1 MCFCFGNHF
10 SDFREIVELQISW
23 ELIELWYFIKR
34 KQRNISLRKMSE
46 LVNWGYSYLSDIENC
61 KKPAPNDKSV
71 LLMADILQLSE
82 YERIEFF
89 DSAAFSKDKDK
100 NKNNFH
106 IPVDISAYISG
117 NEDIKSQI
125 RHNKNKT

>member
-1 MCFCFGNHF
+1 
-10 SDFREIVELQISW
+10 
-23 ELIELWYFIKR
+23 
-34 KQRNISLRKMSE
+34 MSE
-46 LVNWGYSYLSDIENC
+46 LVNLGYSYLSDIENG

-71 LLMADILQLSE
+71 LLMADILHLSE
-82 YERIEFF
+82 DERIAFF

-100 NKNNFH
+100 NNFH
-106 IPVDISAYISG
+106 IPVDISVYIIS